1 MDLKRQRLDL
11 RTKLFNL
18 LKEKSFRREKVVL
31 ASGKES
37 DFYFD
42 MKPAMLDPEGAGL
55 MAELILH
62 ELQGVKAD
70 CIGGLVMGAVPLVSP
85 VAMKSHKFGRSLV
98 GFFIRKEA
106 KDHGTKKLVE
116 GDSIEGKKVVIL
128 DDVTTSGGSAME
140 AVRAA
145 REAGATVTLVLSI
158 VDRGEGAAELY
169 ASEGLDFYC
178 LFRAEEFLAAGR

>member
-1 MDLKRQRLDL
+1 MDLKRQKLDL
-11 RTKLFNL
+11 RTRLFKL
-18 LKEKSFRREKVVL
+18 LKEKAFKRERVIL
-31 ASGKES
+31 ASGRES

-70 CIGGLVMGAVPLVSP
+70 AIGGLVMGAVPLVSP
-85 VAMKSHKFGRSLV
+85 VAMKSQKFGRSLP
-98 GFFIRKEA
+98 GFFIRKEP
-106 KDHGTKKLVE
+106 KDHGTQKLIE

-128 DDVTTSGGSAME
+128 DDVTTSGGSALE
-140 AVRAA
+140 AVNAA
-145 REAGATVTLVLSI
+145 GDAGAEVTLVLSI

-169 ASEGLDFYC
+169 EREGVPFRWI
-178 LFRAEEFLAAGR
+178 FRADEFLQ